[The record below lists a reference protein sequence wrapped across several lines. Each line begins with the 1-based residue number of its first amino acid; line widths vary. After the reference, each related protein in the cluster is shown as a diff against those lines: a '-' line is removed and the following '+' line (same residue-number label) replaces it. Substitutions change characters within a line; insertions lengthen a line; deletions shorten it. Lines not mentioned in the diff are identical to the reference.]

1 MSHAGYMMG
10 HSNENQAES
19 LNKMLLSARSRP
31 LLYNAVLS
39 ELETISHHH
48 NKIRAVIDSEDGTS
62 NARARLCPHT
72 REDLGHIIAQSG
84 NIRVIWA
91 SCNSARDKSSDMT
104 KVSAGATVLQ
114 GCRSVCWHSCSMLSP
129 ARNAPARNAQEYNI
143 VLVANPHSRD
153 ETTCTCGMMNIT
165 DLLCKQVCK
174 AASVLHLNVYEL
186 QALRFPHTT
195 FGAWRSSGSFL
206 ARSCLTVQH

>member
-62 NARARLCPHT
+62 DARARLCPRT

-104 KVSAGATVLQ
+104 K
-114 GCRSVCWHSCSMLSP
+114 
-129 ARNAPARNAQEYNI
+129 EYNI

-153 ETTCTCGMMNIT
+153 ETTCTCGMMNII
-165 DLLCKQVCK
+165 DLPCKHVCK

-186 QALRFPHTT
+186 QALRFPTLPL
-195 FGAWRSSGSFL
+195 GRGRSSGSFL
-206 ARSCLTVQH
+206 ARSCLTVRH